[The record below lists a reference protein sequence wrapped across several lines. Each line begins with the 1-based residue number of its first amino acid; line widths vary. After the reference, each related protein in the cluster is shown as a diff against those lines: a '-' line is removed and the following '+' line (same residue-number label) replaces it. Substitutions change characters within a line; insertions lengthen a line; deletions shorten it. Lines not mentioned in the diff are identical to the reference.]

1 MGTFLR
7 SHPFAT
13 KASFW
18 GCFLYAVA
26 VLLLSAAASAE
37 PVTYTGFTLTDG
49 QLGSWKFHN
58 ARVYLTFQG
67 DTNNVQLIQAPD
79 PFGGT
84 VDIWVNQTGTAS
96 VTIISGGKAVRANFA
111 PNQILVS
118 LDLGNTGDTHVGGR
132 GVGFGSFTS
141 YGIEPSYPLGIE
153 DGTID
158 WGDILDPGVASPE
171 LADLSTDLMH
181 TTAFSGRAWVCVG
194 FFNPCTAPN
203 ALHTDG
209 GDLYL
214 YNPYSLGAFASS
226 FDGNDSLSAGFF
238 TVDVGRP
245 GPARITPALISHGA
259 RSAHP
264 ITYYGYVISDVTLG
278 SYSFSAAQVYLSF
291 DADTSTAV
299 PFSDGASQGFMNTT
313 GKAHVTVVSG
323 HRMVSA
329 DFAPGQIY
337 VYYDVGTASIG
348 FASTAGGRGYPLSL
362 TSNHDYNGLVENSSV
377 GAVADLTLVPADAA
391 LYSPETASLATDLT
405 NATTLSGAASS
416 CVAFDPVT
424 SACSNFT
431 PIALQT
437 NRGAFYLSEPYTD
450 DETANQAP
458 GPYSINWGV
467 FWSELG
473 PAGGDD

>member
-1 MGTFLR
+1 
-7 SHPFAT
+7 
-13 KASFW
+13 
-18 GCFLYAVA
+18 
-26 VLLLSAAASAE
+26 
-37 PVTYTGFTLTDG
+37 
-49 QLGSWKFHN
+49 
-58 ARVYLTFQG
+58 VYLTFQS
-67 DTNNVQLIQAPD
+67 DTDNVQLLQEPD

-84 VDIWVNQTGTAS
+84 VDIALNQTGKAS
-96 VTIISGGKAVRANFA
+96 VTIVSGGRAVRANFA
-111 PNQILVS
+111 PNQIFVS
-118 LDLGNTGDTHVGGR
+118 LDLGNTGDVHVGGR

-141 YGIEPSYPLGIE
+141 YGIEPSYPLGVE

-171 LADLSTDLMH
+171 LSNLSTDLMH

-194 FFNPCTAPN
+194 FSNPCTAPN
-203 ALHTDG
+203 ALHTDH

-226 FDGNDSLSAGFF
+226 TDGNDSLSAGFF
-238 TVDVGRP
+238 MADVGQP
-245 GPARITPALISHGA
+245 GAAEITPALFTRHGA
-259 RSAHP
+259 RSANP

-278 SYSFSAAQVYLSF
+278 RYSFSAAQVYLSF

-299 PFSDGASQGFMNTT
+299 PFSDGSSHGFMNAT
-313 GKAHVTVVSG
+313 GSAHVTVISG
-323 HRMVSA
+323 HRVVSA
-329 DFAPGQIY
+329 DLAPGQIY
-337 VYYDVGTASIG
+337 VYYDVGTASVG
-348 FASTAGGRGYPLSL
+348 FGSTAGGRGYPLSL

-377 GAVADLTLVPADAA
+377 GAVAGLMLVPADAA

-416 CVAFDPVT
+416 CVALDPVT
-424 SACSNFT
+424 SVCSNLT

-450 DETANQAP
+450 DETANQVP

-473 PAGGDD
+473 RARSDD